1 MISLQKFVYNV
12 LMELLQMHKIS
23 VNAFLVQNKD
33 LYITNKSKLVNH
45 VLLNQLLTLLQK
57 VNVLL
62 AQKIRQGIIYQIII
76 VKNVLKDFM

>member
-1 MISLQKFVYNV
+1 
-12 LMELLQMHKIS
+12 MELLQMHKIS

-45 VLLNQLLTLLQK
+45 AHLNQLLILLQK
-57 VNVLL
+57 VNALL
-62 AQKIRQGIIYQIII
+62 AQKIRQDIILQIII

>member
-1 MISLQKFVYNV
+1 
-12 LMELLQMHKIS
+12 MELLQMHKIS